1 MNRTKQQKADP
12 ETYEL
17 IRGRLYSL
25 DKYIETYACDPSNDE
40 FLLDVDETLS
50 GASESDLILAG
61 DIIQGCLQRAIEKRG
76 WTWSMDCNNHRGVSL
91 DIYIEETDE
100 PDSEMQMLAV
110 SRIETSSPAEALL
123 SAYLEALHETS

>member
-1 MNRTKQQKADP
+1 MNLIELQKADP
-12 ETYEL
+12 ETWEEIQIAFGQLDRYQEDDNYCVDVMETIKCYGEL
-17 IRGRLYSL
+17 QFPI
-25 DKYIETYACDPSNDE
+25 TYY
-40 FLLDVDETLS
+40 
-50 GASESDLILAG
+50 
-61 DIIQGCLQRAIEKRG
+61 IIQGCLQRAIEKRG